1 MSQENL
7 ETVRTAY
14 AAMSQGD
21 LETAFQAADP
31 NLELIPPGQSPTSE
45 PVKGVDGVIGWL
57 ADQEET
63 VGELSLEL
71 EDLIEVGEVV
81 VALLLLRIHPRGSE
95 ANLELRIAHLWTL
108 RDGKLVRCEVFP
120 EREKALEAAG
130 LSK

>member
-71 EDLIEVGEVV
+71 ED
-81 VALLLLRIHPRGSE
+81 
-95 ANLELRIAHLWTL
+95 
-108 RDGKLVRCEVFP
+108 
-120 EREKALEAAG
+120 
-130 LSK
+130 